1 MMGAE
6 RDDVSRGEDG
16 RFTLGLQNQPVRALS
31 APGVDSVTARFE
43 AKGVSLIA
51 DADPGVVAADPQ
63 RVGQILGNLL
73 DNALRHTQTGGTV
86 RVSALE
92 LLGTWTYEMVFMDCH
107 LPGIDGFDATRAL
120 RASTGWATPND
131 VAVLALTADRR
142 GADVAP
148 CMAAGM
154 NAHLS
159 KPASLQ
165 TLAAAIEHWMPVR
178 VV

>member
-1 MMGAE
+1 MREDINGRRVLLVEDEEVSAKVVRKMLGTFGLDVDVA
-6 RDDVSRGEDG
+6 RDG
-16 RFTLGLQNQPVRALS
+16 
-31 APGVDSVTARFE
+31 
-43 AKGVSLIA
+43 
-51 DADPGVVAADPQ
+51 
-63 RVGQILGNLL
+63 
-73 DNALRHTQTGGTV
+73 
-86 RVSALE
+86 VSALE

-107 LPGIDGFDATRAL
+107 LPGIDGFEATRAL

-165 TLAAAIEHWMPVR
+165 TLAEAIEHWMPVR
-178 VV
+178 AI